1 MKLLKYSLFMM
12 APLGTLSAAV
22 TDFTGL
28 AADTPLTNISG
39 WTLSEANS
47 SSTPIAFVGLV
58 SGNPTGALGG
68 DLGDI
73 LNPSN
78 TAKLTLSSSF
88 AAPAV
93 GVSLDVLITDS
104 SNSLPTRDSF
114 GIGISS
120 GSGASIVQLSFLP
133 VAQSLTPSAPGDI
146 AQWTLSYTIAG
157 SSTVLTNYIIS
168 ESMMN
173 TVNVMFNGG
182 DVQIMMSN
190 NFDTFSVGGSVAG
203 FDSAVGGVGNVAFN
217 WTKGGGENGD
227 NTMYFDNINVQA
239 VPEPSA
245 LLLTGCASL
254 LLLKRRRK

>member
-28 AADTPLTNISG
+28 APDTPLTTISG

-47 SSTPIAFVGLV
+47 SSTPIAFVGV
-58 SGNPTGALGG
+58 VAGNPTGALGG

-73 LNPSN
+73 LSA
-78 TAKLTLSSSF
+78 TSRAKLTLASSIV
-88 AAPAV
+88 APAV
-93 GVSLDVLITDS
+93 SVGLNVLITDS

-114 GIGISS
+114 GFGISS
-120 GSGASIVQLSFLP
+120 GSGATIVELSFLP
-133 VAQSLTPSAPGDI
+133 IAQSLTPSAPGDT
-146 AQWTLSYTIAG
+146 AQWSLSYTIAG
-157 SSTVLTNYIIS
+157 SATVLTNYVIS

-173 TVNVMFNGG
+173 TVNVMFSGSS
-182 DVQIMMSN
+182 VQIMMTD
-190 NFDTFSVGGSVAG
+190 NFDTFSVGGSIAG
-203 FDSAVGGVGNVAFN
+203 YDSATAGVGNLAFN
-217 WTKGGGENGD
+217 WAKGGGANGD
-227 NTMYFDNINVQA
+227 NTMYFDNINVEA

-245 LLLTGCASL
+245 MVLTGVASL